1 MAEPAVGKKALAK
14 ARTAFENARAAGV
27 KALLWQA
34 PSSDGAENAA
44 EAPRDLLAAF
54 AALASAPL
62 PAAAG
67 ATPSSDAATGSSSS
81 GGGGGG
87 SSDSAVRITFTSPR
101 ARAADGCSEAWSPAV
116 EQWVLSLTKRNMAS
130 VYDASSDERWH
141 WSDARKRGELLDGET
156 RYLVARLGGAL
167 AAFLAFRLLLEG
179 DAEVLYVYELQ
190 AEASARRRGLGK
202 RLMQLAELI
211 ARRHALQAVVL
222 TVLKHNAGAV
232 DFYTRKLGYAADAS
246 SPSRCGDADAAH
258 EILSKVA
265 HAGAAKAKA
274 AIADAFAAGRLP
286 ADLLASEIAYAR
298 PAAAPIAPAP
308 APAAH

>member
-1 MAEPAVGKKALAK
+1 MAR

-34 PSSDGAENAA
+34 HAGA
-44 EAPRDLLAAF
+44 EAPRDLLSAF
-54 AALASAPL
+54 AVLASAPL

-67 ATPSSDAATGSSSS
+67 AAAPSGDAATSGS
-81 GGGGGG
+81 GG
-87 SSDSAVRITFTSPR
+87 SVRVTFTSPR
-101 ARAADGCSEAWSPAV
+101 SRAGDAGSGGCSEAWSPAL
-116 EQWVLSLTKRNMAS
+116 EEWVLSLTKRNMAG
-130 VYDASSDERWH
+130 VYDASDDERWH

-156 RYLVARLGGAL
+156 RYLVARLGGAP

-190 AEASARRRGLGK
+190 AEAAARRRGLGK

-211 ARRHALQAVVL
+211 ARRHALQAVML
-222 TVLKHNAGAV
+222 TVLKHNAAAV
-232 DFYTRKLGYAADAS
+232 DFYTRKLGYAVDAS
-246 SPSRCGDADAAH
+246 SPSRCGDADASH

-274 AIADAFAAGRLP
+274 AIAEAFAAGRVP
-286 ADLLASEIAYAR
+286 AADLLASDLAWAR
-298 PAAAPIAPAP
+298 PPAP
-308 APAAH
+308 APPAAH